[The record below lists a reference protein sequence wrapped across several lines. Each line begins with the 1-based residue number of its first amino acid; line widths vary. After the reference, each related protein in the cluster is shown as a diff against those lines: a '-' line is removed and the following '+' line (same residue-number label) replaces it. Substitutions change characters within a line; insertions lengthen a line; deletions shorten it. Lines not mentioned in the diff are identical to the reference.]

1 VHIVRADSNKEGVIM
16 AGFMRRRE
24 GREGQGQS
32 RELTQTGAREPGR
45 EQRLAT
51 VDPFRSLGYADP
63 FRRMREMLSWDPF
76 AEMESLMPSVR
87 GFVPEME
94 VRETKDGYV
103 IRADL
108 PGVKEDDVTID
119 ITGRRLMISG
129 RREEEHRDENER
141 YWAYERS
148 YGSFSRSFTLPEG
161 IDPDRIDA
169 NLNSGVLEVL
179 IPKSKAEEP
188 KRISVKRGES
198 RAEEQGAQSSVRP
211 QGTASGASG
220 TGASTTAGQ
229 TSTGQT
235 SAAGGAQATHGTSQA
250 TTGAGSSEQGLTQGG
265 SREKAA

>member
-1 VHIVRADSNKEGVIM
+1 M
-16 AGFMRRRE
+16 
-24 GREGQGQS
+24 
-32 RELTQTGAREPGR
+32 TQASAREPGR

-51 VDPFRSLGYADP
+51 TDPFRTLGYGDP
-63 FRRMREMLSWDPF
+63 FRRMREMLAWDPF
-76 AEMESLMPSVR
+76 AEMESWLPQGRAFMPD
-87 GFVPEME
+87 ME
-94 VRETKDGYV
+94 VRETRDGYL

-108 PGVKEDDVTID
+108 PGLKEDDVSID
-119 ITGRRLMISG
+119 VSGRRLTISG
-129 RREEEHRDENER
+129 KREEEQRDEGER

-169 NLNSGVLEVL
+169 NLSNGVLEVL

-188 KRISVKRGES
+188 KRISVKRGEG

-211 QGTASGASG
+211 QTSASGASG

-229 TSTGQT
+229 PSATGTTGTTGAT
-235 SAAGGAQATHGTSQA
+235 SAAGGTSAGTHGTSQA
-250 TTGAGSSEQGLTQGG
+250 TTGAGSSEQGMTQGG

>member
-1 VHIVRADSNKEGVIM
+1 M

-32 RELTQTGAREPGR
+32 REMTQAGAREPGR

-51 VDPFRSLGYADP
+51 VDPFRALGYGDP

-76 AEMESLMPSVR
+76 AEMESFLPQGRAFMPD
-87 GFVPEME
+87 ME
-94 VRETKDGYV
+94 VRETKDGYM

-108 PGVKEDDVTID
+108 PGLKEDDVSID
-119 ITGRRLMISG
+119 VSGRRLTISG
-129 RREEEHRDENER
+129 RREEEQRDEGDR

-148 YGSFSRSFTLPEG
+148 YGSFTRSFTLPEG
-161 IDPDRIDA
+161 IDPERIEA
-169 NLNSGVLEVL
+169 NLNSGVLEVV

-188 KRISVKRGES
+188 KRISVKRGEG
-198 RAEEQGAQSSVRP
+198 RAEEQAVQSGVRP
-211 QGTASGASG
+211 QTSASGASG

-229 TSTGQT
+229 TSATGTTGAT
-235 SAAGGAQATHGTSQA
+235 STAGGTHGTSQA
-250 TTGAGSSEQGLTQGG
+250 TTGAGSSEQGMTQGG

>member
-1 VHIVRADSNKEGVIM
+1 M

-24 GREGQGQS
+24 GQGQS
-32 RELTQTGAREPGR
+32 REMTPPGAREPGR
-45 EQRLAT
+45 EQQRLAT

-76 AEMESLMPSVR
+76 AEMESFMPSAR
-87 GFVPEME
+87 AFVPDME
-94 VRETKDGYV
+94 VREAKDGYL

-108 PGVKEDDVTID
+108 PGVKEDDVSID
-119 ITGRRLMISG
+119 VSGRRLTISG
-129 RREEEHRDENER
+129 RREEEHRDEGER

-161 IDPDRIDA
+161 IEPDRIDA
-169 NLNSGVLEVL
+169 NIQSGVLEVH
-179 IPKSKAEEP
+179 IPKAKAEEP
-188 KRISVKRGES
+188 KRISVKRGEA
-198 RAEEQGAQSSVRP
+198 RGGEEQGAQSSVRP
-211 QGTASGASG
+211 QVTASAASG

-229 TSTGQT
+229 TATTGGSQASQGGTQASQGST
-235 SAAGGAQATHGTSQA
+235 QASHGTSQA